1 MKTLIRLF
9 SGKKH
14 RKIKET
20 GHRVTAKVTA
30 FDSEKMIRLDQGKFI
45 VTNSCAEAL
54 NLIKIHTNNNDVII
68 VIALTPGN
76 FSQEKEARE
85 MKAYY
90 TNKLIICHVIDSANF
105 DDDDQILINCPIS
118 SPSFKR
124 IRERE
129 SWGK

>member
-9 SGKKH
+9 SGKKE
-14 RKIKET
+14 RKIKES
-20 GHRVTAKVTA
+20 GHKVTA
-30 FDSEKMIRLDQGKFI
+30 FNSEKMTRLDEGKFI
-45 VTNSCAEAL
+45 VTNSCAAAL
-54 NLIKIHTNNNDVII
+54 NLIKIHTKNNDVTI
-68 VIALTPGN
+68 VIALIPGN
-76 FSQEKEARE
+76 VDQEKEARG

-118 SPSFKR
+118 SPSFKK

-129 SWGK
+129 SWGI